1 MSFKALYRNI
11 DYQFNNEELVHLAL
25 THRSYS
31 SNNNERLEYLGDSIV
46 NFIIAE
52 ELFTLFEK
60 HPEGQLSRLRAT
72 LIKKE
77 TLAAIANELSLG
89 NFIKLGGGELKSGGF
104 RRESILADALE
115 ALIAAMY
122 KDSSL
127 DVCREKVLQWFQSRL
142 SSISLEKDGKDA
154 KTSLQEL
161 LQAKGLPVPNYT
173 VTKTEGK
180 DHNQV
185 FYIKCQIEGLALTT
199 NGEGSSRKRAEQIAA
214 EIYIQELSNE

>member
-1 MSFKALYRNI
+1 MSLKALYRNI
-11 DYQFNNEELVHLAL
+11 DYQFNDEELVHLAL

-52 ELFTLFEK
+52 ELFNLFEK
-60 HPEGQLSRLRAT
+60 QPEGQLSRLRAT

-89 NFIKLGGGELKSGGF
+89 DFIKLGGGELKSGGF

-127 DVCREKVLQWFQSRL
+127 DVCREKVLRWFQSRL

-154 KTSLQEL
+154 KTNLQEL
-161 LQAKGLPVPNYT
+161 LQAKSLPVPNYT
-173 VTKTEGK
+173 VTKTDGK
-180 DHNQV
+180 DHNQI
-185 FYIKCQIEGLALTT
+185 FHIKCQVDGLVLST
-199 NGEGSSRKRAEQIAA
+199 NGNGSSRKRAEQMAA
-214 EIYIQELSNE
+214 EIYMRELSNE